1 MNDEQLVVDSM
12 AMKTLPQRTKSFA
25 IRVIHLFKALPGD
38 EVARILG
45 RQLIRSGTAPGAH
58 CREAFRG
65 RSDAE
70 VISKLETALQE
81 LDETIYWFELLIE
94 AEIVPAKRLQPL
106 IDEANE
112 IMSILVASVKTVKR
126 RRARR

>member
-1 MNDEQLVVDSM
+1 MNDERVIVDGV

-25 IRVIHLFKALPGD
+25 LRVIHVFKALPGD
-38 EVARILG
+38 EAARILG

-70 VISKLETALQE
+70 MVSKLETALQE

-94 AEIVPAKRLQPL
+94 SEIMTATRLQPL
-106 IDEANE
+106 IEEANE